1 MIKVA
6 LMGTGNVSRHLFDEF
21 MEHKGIKVVQV
32 LGRRNEALEYFKK
45 RVKITVSDQFSEK
58 ADVYILAVSDDSI
71 SQVARSLG
79 NLDGILAH
87 TSGSAPISALPRT
100 GRRGVFYPL
109 QTFTKDFPVD
119 FSKIPFCIEAE
130 NEKDTALLAKLAST
144 LSDYVIEIDS
154 DQRKGLHLA
163 AMFTNNFVNHL
174 YYIGQQICKE
184 HHLPF
189 EILLP
194 LMQETTRKLEKLPP
208 FDAQTGP
215 ARRRDATTIARHLD
229 MLKDP
234 NYKEIYIK
242 LTDSI
247 QKTYG

>member
-32 LGRRNEALEYFKK
+32 LGRRNEALEYFKT
-45 RVKITVSDQFSEK
+45 RTKITVADQFSEK

-71 SQVARSLG
+71 PQVARSLG

-87 TSGSAPISALPRT
+87 TSGSAPIGALPRT

-130 NEKDTALLAKLAST
+130 NEKDTVLLTKLAAT
-144 LSDYVIEIDS
+144 LSDHVIEIDS

-215 ARRRDATTIARHLD
+215 ARRRDATTIARHID